1 MKKKI
6 EIISKEEL
14 KWLSKNVKRKPNY
27 SKCTDCPFGIL
38 KFKKNMHMPCV
49 EMLEKAFDIKL
60 NLNCKEINKT
70 IYYLLNGSKQNKI

>member
-1 MKKKI
+1 MKEKMR

-14 KWLSKNVKRKPNY
+14 KWLSKNVKIKPNY

-38 KFKKNMHMPCV
+38 RFKKNMHCA

-60 NLNCKEINKT
+60 NRNCIEINRT
-70 IYYLLNGSKQNKI
+70 IYKIINENKQNKI

>member
-14 KWLSKNVKRKPNY
+14 KWLLKNVKRKPNY
-27 SKCTDCPFGIL
+27 SKYTDCPFGAL
-38 KFKKNMHMPCV
+38 KFKKDIHCA

-60 NLNCKEINKT
+60 NRNCKEINRT